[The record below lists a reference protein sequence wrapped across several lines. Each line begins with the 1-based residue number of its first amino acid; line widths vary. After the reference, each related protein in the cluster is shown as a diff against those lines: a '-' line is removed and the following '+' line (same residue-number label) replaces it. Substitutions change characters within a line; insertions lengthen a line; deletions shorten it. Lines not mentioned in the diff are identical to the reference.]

1 MIQSVSSSLAAQEE
15 KREKNPPT
23 PPEIAKMWTIFFFG
37 AAIPPSPSSV
47 DDKPRTFAIPS
58 YKLSLVKGAGSCPII
73 FQVKGTIS
81 VWPLLSSLS
90 THFHLKVI
98 D

>member
-37 AAIPPSPSSV
+37 AAIPSSPSSV
-47 DDKPRTFAIPS
+47 DDKPRTFAIAL
-58 YKLSLVKGAGSCPII
+58 KWRLKRSL
-73 FQVKGTIS
+73 
-81 VWPLLSSLS
+81 
-90 THFHLKVI
+90 I
-98 D
+98 DQT

>member
-1 MIQSVSSSLAAQEE
+1 MIQSVSSSLAAQDE
-15 KREKNPPT
+15 KREKNPPA
-23 PPEIAKMWTIFFFG
+23 PPEIAKMWTIFFG
-37 AAIPPSPSSV
+37 AAIPPSPTSV

-58 YKLSLVKGAGSCPII
+58 YKLSLVKGSGSCPII

-90 THFHLKVI
+90 TNFHLKVI